1 MAGDGRRLTLG
12 LPRMRKEAGE
22 RRDFLPPFVREV
34 APHAARVVVENGIG
48 SGMGVRQDEYQ
59 GPGVVVGTHEEAY
72 GQDVV
77 LVVRVPGPEE
87 LRLLRPGATL
97 VCMLHFPTRPGR
109 VSLLRRLDLEAVSL
123 DSIVDDEGRRLVEDP
138 EAVAWNGLDAAFGA
152 LEHTHP
158 RFWGPR
164 RQPIRV
170 TILGAGAV
178 GREAVE
184 AATKCG
190 SLARFDRL
198 EATALPGV
206 EVVTVGRNLTRV
218 GAYMRDRLRVTD
230 LLVDATARHE
240 PGQPVV
246 PNTWIGLLPRHAVV
260 CDLAVDGYELD
271 ADEPTVRGLEG
282 IPAGN
287 LDRWVI
293 ETDDPLWDA
302 TIPSGVDSRN
312 RRVVVSCY
320 SWPGV
325 HPRACMQ
332 RYDTQ
337 LTPLLAILLDRG
349 GVGGLRPLRG
359 PQDRALL
366 RASLRSWPTR
376 EDVRRSATPR
386 SGSPILRRR
395 AARRPARSP
404 NRSLTQ
410 SAGSRPATARQQILG
425 S

>member
-1 MAGDGRRLTLG
+1 MASSGRLTLG
-12 LPRMRKEAGE
+12 LPRMRKEPGE
-22 RRDFLPPFVREV
+22 RRDFLPPFVR
-34 APHAARVVVENGIG
+34 ATASHTAGVVVEEGIG
-48 SGMGVRQDEYQ
+48 SGMGVLEDEYR

-72 GQDVV
+72 AQDVV
-77 LVVRVPGPEE
+77 LVVRMPDAAE

-97 VCMLHFPTRPGR
+97 VSMLHFPTRPER
-109 VSLLRRLDLEAVSL
+109 VRRLRRLHIDAVSL
-123 DSIVDDEGRRLVEDP
+123 DSIVDDEGNRMVEDP
-138 EAVAWNGLDAAFGA
+138 EAVAWNGLDAAFGV

-190 SLARFDRL
+190 SAARFQRL
-198 EATALPGV
+198 EDAGLPGV

-218 GAYMRDRLRVTD
+218 HAFMRERIRATD
-230 LLVDATARHE
+230 LLVDAAARHDPWE
-240 PGQPVV
+240 PLV

-271 ADEPTVRGLEG
+271 TNPPTVRGVEG

-287 LDRWVI
+287 LDRFVI
-293 ETDDPLWDA
+293 EPNDPLWDT
-302 TIPSGVDSRN
+302 TIPPGVDTRN

-325 HPRACMQ
+325 HPRTCMQ
-332 RYDTQ
+332 RYDRQ
-337 LTPLLAILLDRG
+337 LAPLLRTLLDRG
-349 GVGGLRPLRG
+349 GVGGLRPLRS
-359 PQDRALL
+359 QEDRALL
-366 RASLRSWPTR
+366 RASLRGWPNHR
-376 EDVRRSATPR
+376 EVERVERPRRAPEV
-386 SGSPILRRR
+386 LRRR
-395 AARRPARSP
+395 AAKRPARSS
-404 NRSLTQ
+404 NR
-410 SAGSRPATARQQILG
+410 APAQAAAARTRGPQQILG

>member
-1 MAGDGRRLTLG
+1 
-12 LPRMRKEAGE
+12 MRKEPGE

-34 APHAARVVVENGIG
+34 APHAAQVVVEEGIG
-48 SGMGVRQDEYQ
+48 SAMRVGQDEYQ

-72 GQDVV
+72 AQDVV
-77 LVVRVPGPEE
+77 LVVRVPNPDE
-87 LRLLRPGATL
+87 LALLRPGATL
-97 VCMLHFPTRPGR
+97 VSMLHFPTRPGR
-109 VSLLRRLDLEAVSL
+109 IAVLGRLRLDAVSL
-123 DSIVDDEGRRLVEDP
+123 DSIVDDEGKRLVEDP
-138 EAVAWNGLDAAFGA
+138 EAVAWNGLDAAFGV

-164 RQPIRV
+164 RLPIRV

-178 GREAVE
+178 GRGAVE

-190 SLARFDRL
+190 ALARFERL
-198 EATALPGV
+198 EDAVLPGV
-206 EVVTVGRNLTRV
+206 EVVTIGRNLTRV
-218 GAYMRDRLRVTD
+218 GAYVRDRLRVTD
-230 LLVDATARHE
+230 LLVDAAARHDAGH
-240 PGQPVV
+240 PLV

-260 CDLAVDGYELD
+260 CDLAVDGYEVD
-271 ADEPTVRGLEG
+271 ADRPTVRGIEG

-287 LDRWVI
+287 LDRYVI
-293 ETDDPLWDA
+293 ETDDPLWEE
-302 TIPSGVDSRN
+302 TIPPGVDSRN

-337 LTPLLAILLDRG
+337 LSPLIATLLDRG
-349 GVGGLRPLRG
+349 GVGGLQPLRG
-359 PQDRALL
+359 QRDRALL
-366 RASLRSWPTR
+366 RAGLRGWPGHAR
-376 EDVRRSATPR
+376 DRRATPVP
-386 SGSPILRRR
+386 GPLRRR

-404 NRSLTQ
+404 SRTFAQ
-410 SAGSRPATARQQILG
+410 AAAKAGPAPIQQILG